1 MAFGRAQSGRAIEQ
15 SADEL
20 VRIWR
25 LARAAARR
33 EVFPGLLDGLMGS
46 LFARAGRLLA
56 EGGAP
61 EDVWP
66 GLVGAVRWPVR
77 LGAPEL
83 TREWAVASQ
92 VLTAACRSFG
102 AEPETARWLVRAL
115 AEAERGTSALR
126 DARPSPPRPE
136 GVVVL
141 LVPGD
146 TRLPR
151 PV

>member
-25 LARAAARR
+25 LARAASRR

-61 EDVWP
+61 EEVWP
-66 GLVGAVRWPVR
+66 GLEGVVRWPMPQ
-77 LGAPEL
+77 GAPEL
-83 TREWAVASQ
+83 TSEWALASQ
-92 VLTAACRSFG
+92 VLTAACKSFG
-102 AEPETARWLVRAL
+102 AEPETARWLARAL
-115 AEAERGTSALR
+115 AEAERGTSVLR
-126 DARPSPPRPE
+126 DPRPSPPRPE

-141 LVPGD
+141 LVPGES
-146 TRLPR
+146 RLPR
-151 PV
+151 RV